1 MDRSILR
8 NIAAVAAHDT
18 LDGARNPVML
28 TMLAT
33 CALLAFVFSS
43 IVGTNW
49 LDTAEANA
57 FLMTV
62 AIAIAPAY
70 TGSVVLLYVMS
81 EEFER
86 GVPVTLAQ
94 AGVTTGQAAIGKLA
108 ASLIWT
114 LIAVLVSCL
123 AIGCSAEETVAALT
137 LSIPASLPVLLMS
150 LTFGLLADDQMKS
163 SVFAVPIVACAVM
176 PLLGAMAESLRPI
189 VIAFPTGFAYEAS
202 CLISGAPTVLPPAA
216 AVALCAVW
224 TAIAAAAAV
233 WAHRRHARKVA
244 NRVNRLQDF

>member
-1 MDRSILR
+1 MDRSTLR

-18 LDGARNPVML
+18 LGGARNPVML

-43 IVGTNW
+43 IVGTSW
-49 LDTAEANA
+49 LNAAEAKA
-57 FLMTV
+57 FLMIV

-70 TGSVVLLYVMS
+70 TGSVGLLYVVS

-94 AGVTTGQAAIGKLA
+94 AGVTTGQAAVGKLA

-114 LIAVLVSCL
+114 LIAVLVACL
-123 AIGCSAEETVAALT
+123 AIGCSAEEIAAALA

-163 SVFAVPIVACAVM
+163 SVFAVPIVVCAVV
-176 PLLGAMAESLRPI
+176 PLLGAMAESLRP
-189 VIAFPTGFAYEAS
+189 VTIAFPTGFAYEAS

-244 NRVNRLQDF
+244 NRVNRLQDA